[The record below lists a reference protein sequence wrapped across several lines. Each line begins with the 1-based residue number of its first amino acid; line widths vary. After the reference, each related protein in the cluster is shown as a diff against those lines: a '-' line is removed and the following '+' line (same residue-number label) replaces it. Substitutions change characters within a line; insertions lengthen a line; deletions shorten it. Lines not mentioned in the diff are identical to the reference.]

1 MKFPADLLTFIE
13 EILNRKLHFL
23 CSERYDSITRGFTFL
38 LFLTTNLLGAAH
50 KQISGY
56 FDL

>member
-1 MKFPADLLTFIE
+1 MKFLADLVTFIE
-13 EILNRKLHFL
+13 KILNRKLHFL
-23 CSERYDSITRGFTFL
+23 CSERYDSTTRSFTFL
-38 LFLTTNLLGAAH
+38 LFLTTDLLGAAH